1 MNDPDFERLRTT
13 ESDPLGL
20 LSPAADMLLITSLV
34 IIDREALLR
43 LADEWAATP
52 WPEQAGLDALH
63 FTDGT
68 ERTVNWVLALDALN
82 FCFWAMPGEPR
93 WRVEWSGQTLD
104 GYAALA
110 AALTRAVEEGRP
122 LWDAGYLAGMTAASL
137 AEILCPVSGAPQIP
151 LLEARVSNLREVGAV
166 LLKRY
171 DGQFA
176 RAVERAEGSAVALV
190 RLIADEF
197 RSFHDVP
204 IWRRQPIPFLKRAQ
218 ICVSDLHAA
227 FGGTRWG
234 AFHDLDKLTA
244 FADYKLPQLLRAA
257 GVLEYAPALASAV
270 DHYVLIPPGSDE
282 EIAIRAA
289 TVCAVELLR
298 RALRERGI
306 ERTASAIDY
315 RLWDASQRLGAEVKP
330 YHRTRTIFY

>member
-1 MNDPDFERLRTT
+1 MTQRDFEGLGASG
-13 ESDPLGL
+13 SDPLGVL
-20 LSPAADMLLITSLV
+20 TGAGEVVRTASLV
-34 IIDREALLR
+34 AIDSRAVTRLSNEWTRE
-43 LADEWAATP
+43 P

-68 ERTVNWVLALDALN
+68 ERTANWVLALDALN

-122 LWDAGYLAGMTAASL
+122 LWDAGYLAGMTAATL
-137 AEILCPVSGAPQIP
+137 AEILRPVSGAPQIP

-218 ICVSDLHAA
+218 IPDRFQDQILN
-227 FGGTRWG
+227 
-234 AFHDLDKLTA
+234 
-244 FADYKLPQLLRAA
+244 
-257 GVLEYAPALASAV
+257 GVTIKFRRGL
-270 DHYVLIPPGSDE
+270 GQ
-282 EIAIRAA
+282 IA
-289 TVCAVELLR
+289 
-298 RALRERGI
+298 
-306 ERTASAIDY
+306 
-315 RLWDASQRLGAEVKP
+315 
-330 YHRTRTIFY
+330 